1 VSGVIDELPIL
12 AVLAAR
18 ATGVTVIR
26 GAEELRHKESDRIAA
41 VANNL
46 RAMGAKVAE
55 VEDGWAIEGPTEWH
69 GATIDPHGD
78 HRIAMAF
85 SVAALWADGPT
96 TIQNADV
103 VRISDPD
110 FFYSLTALAR

>member
-1 VSGVIDELPIL
+1 ML

-18 ATGVTVIR
+18 AEGVSVIR
-26 GAEELRHKESDRIAA
+26 GAAELRHKESDRIAA
-41 VANNL
+41 VTHNL

-55 VEDGWAIEGPTEWH
+55 LEDGWAIEGPTDWR

-85 SVAALWADGPT
+85 SVAALWADKPSL
-96 TIQNADV
+96 IDNADI
-103 VRISDPD
+103 VRVSDPE
-110 FFYSLTALAR
+110 FFSTLAALAR